1 MNSIDPADYVEAPE
15 GQNSLKFQDE
25 KQQARFEL
33 GVCMALAK
41 WEELT
46 IAVDNLW
53 GGPNSNEKRDWMA
66 GIVVDLFDEKV
77 VDIQYIEET
86 LLYAMLDE
94 FDVQIDNDSALEIG
108 ALVMKFYKNVL
119 VQDYNTIDE
128 LYSKWLAKQES
139 RQVNKV
145 KLNSDP
151 NNPSSDEDEDED
163 DDDDIEVVIGN
174 DQAQYQQEAQDDSM
188 DVDNGPVVD
197 DDGFTLVQNKKGSK
211 RR

>member
-1 MNSIDPADYVEAPE
+1 MSIDPAEFVEAVDP
-15 GQNSLKFQDE
+15 QTSLKFQDE

-53 GGPNSNEKRDWMA
+53 GGPNSNDKRDWMA
-66 GIVVDLFDEKV
+66 GIVIDLFDEKI

-86 LLYAMLDE
+86 LLYAMVDE
-94 FDVQIDNDSALEIG
+94 FDVQIDNDSGLEIA
-108 ALVMKFYKNVL
+108 ALVIKFYKDVSLHN
-119 VQDYNTIDE
+119 YNAIEE
-128 LYSKWLAKQES
+128 LYSKWQAKQET
-139 RQVNKV
+139 RKVNKV
-145 KLNSDP
+145 KLDSDP
-151 NNPSSDEDEDED
+151 NNPSDDDEEEEDEEDE
-163 DDDDIEVVIGN
+163 EV
-174 DQAQYQQEAQDDSM
+174 EANNQGDQDDSM
-188 DVDNGPVVD
+188 EIDNGPVVD